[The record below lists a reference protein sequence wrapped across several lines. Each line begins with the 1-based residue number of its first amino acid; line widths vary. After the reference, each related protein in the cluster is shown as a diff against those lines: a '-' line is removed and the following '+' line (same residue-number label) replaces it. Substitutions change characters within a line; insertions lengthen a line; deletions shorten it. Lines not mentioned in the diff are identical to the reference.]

1 MTKKQSSRVW
11 KNLLKFTLPILSIFF
26 LQLSAGVELR
36 DASLVAL
43 YALYGFVADFIKKYS
58 EEL

>member
-1 MTKKQSSRVW
+1 MTRKQSKRIT

-26 LQLSAGVELR
+26 FQLSIGVDWR
-36 DASLVAL
+36 AASLVAL
-43 YALYGFVADFIKKYS
+43 YALYGFVSDFLKKYS

>member
-1 MTKKQSSRVW
+1 MTRKQSKRIT

-26 LQLSAGVELR
+26 FQLSLGVDWR
-36 DASLVAL
+36 ASSLVAL
-43 YALYGFVADFIKKYS
+43 YALYGFVSDYLKKYS